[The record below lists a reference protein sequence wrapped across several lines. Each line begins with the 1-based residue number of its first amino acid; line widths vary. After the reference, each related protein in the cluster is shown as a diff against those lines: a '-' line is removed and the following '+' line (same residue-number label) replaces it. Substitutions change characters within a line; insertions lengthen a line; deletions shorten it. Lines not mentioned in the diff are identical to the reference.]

1 MRLMAAMV
9 PVGGVMD
16 GGDGSSR
23 RRDGWWYGDGCSLGG
38 CPRVDASV
46 EGFCRGLGGWSDGD
60 GCCMDGGD
68 GSIGAGRASFIVSTD
83 GAGRASL
90 IASTDGAG
98 RASFVASTDGAGPQS
113 GGRTV
118 AGRVGPGPL
127 GKP

>member
-1 MRLMAAMV
+1 M
-9 PVGGVMD
+9 
-16 GGDGSSR
+16 GSPYT
-23 RRDGWWYGDGCSLGG
+23 W
-38 CPRVDASV
+38 PRQNDTGPTTNRAKYL
-46 EGFCRGLGGWSDGD
+46 C
-60 GCCMDGGD
+60 D